1 MKIRKLSCLIN
12 AAALLLA
19 VSANALTIT
28 SFGDFATD
36 TFNDFTSVTAGSPSG
51 IAINGNDLQTLSGT
65 FTSGGT
71 PVDLSSG
78 WSDATSNGLV
88 LYGSMTTAPSSTFTI
103 NLYVAADNTAT
114 FVGGSW
120 NALDTD
126 NKTFLSVTSVHA
138 SFDATQVY
146 AMDIPGGGGGDTI
159 TGTLT
164 ELSTVPEPSSYAV
177 LAGMLALGYVTVR
190 RRR

>member
-1 MKIRKLSCLIN
+1 MKIRKLSCLIT
-12 AAALLLA
+12 AAASLLA

-28 SFGDFATD
+28 SFSDFTEDA
-36 TFNDFTSVTAGSPSG
+36 FSDFTSVTAGSPSG
-51 IAINGNDLQTLSGT
+51 IAINGNDFQTLSGS
-65 FTSGGT
+65 FTS
-71 PVDLSSG
+71 VDLSSG

-88 LYGSMTTAPSSTFTI
+88 LYGSMTTAPSSTFAI
-103 NLYVAADNTAT
+103 NLYDASDNIAT
-114 FVGGSW
+114 FGGGSW

-126 NKTFLSVTSVHA
+126 NQTFLSVTSVNP
-138 SFDATQVY
+138 SFDTTQVY
-146 AMDIPGGGGGDTI
+146 AMDISGGGGGDPI

-164 ELSTVPEPSSYAV
+164 ELSIVPEPSSYAV